1 MTAHLT
7 AAQARALARYLTP
20 DQIERLGPV
29 IEHAPRRTT
38 RRAVPR
44 DRAVSVCHTC
54 GATFDTDAAETRHVA
69 ATSHARYDCDTDGA

>member
-7 AAQARALARYLTP
+7 PAQARALARYLTP

-29 IEHAPRRTT
+29 LEHTPRRTT

-44 DRAVSVCHTC
+44 DRAVSTCHACAEQFT
-54 GATFDTDAAETRHVA
+54 TDAAETRHVA
-69 ATSHARYDCDTDGA
+69 ATLHARYDTDQAP